1 MDFAENIGLVINTLE
16 NVEVKGSKN
25 WDRMLACIQH
35 LNTIR
40 KEMMNDAGSDT
51 SVQQRDSEGAADTV

>member
-1 MDFAENIGLVINTLE
+1 MDLAENIGLVINTLE

-40 KEMMNDAGSDT
+40 KEMMNNEGSSA
-51 SVQQRDSEGAADTV
+51 SVQQRNPEGAADTV

>member
-51 SVQQRDSEGAADTV
+51 SVQQRDSEGTADTV